1 MFFFC
6 WYFSVE
12 NFCAIFFIGSSTS
25 LLSSSNTNIAIN
37 IVVILSTITSIVLT
51 FVIFGIVL
59 IIGCAAYTIKRN
71 AHSRDK
77 HASKTYNKNE
87 SNGVVPPM
95 SFGFMQVIDPTPVTV
110 SDITLSCTSASG
122 RGMPHLVERTIARG
136 TTLGEIIGGGRFGQV
151 YLGYFQGEKYAV
163 KKFYSRDEQS
173 WFREKEIYNSFNMRH
188 ENILT
193 YVAADILSN
202 NEVTELWLITQFH
215 PKGSLFDDLHRD
227 SFSVEKT
234 LKVIYS
240 ACRGIS
246 YLHLELPGTQGKP
259 SIAHRDIKS
268 KNMLVRNDDTV
279 CIADFGLAI
288 VANSNNPTLSTPENL
303 KQGTKRYMAPELLEE
318 KVNPKYFESFK
329 RTDMYSF
336 GLVLW
341 EVCRRS
347 ESGG

>member
-1 MFFFC
+1 MSPEGTNSAT
-6 WYFSVE
+6 YIIPVVSVVPAIIIIMAIALVVVFICVYTKKRKDRIRDAQSSESDYSSE
-12 NFCAIFFIGSSTS
+12 N
-25 LLSSSNTNIAIN
+25 
-37 IVVILSTITSIVLT
+37 
-51 FVIFGIVL
+51 
-59 IIGCAAYTIKRN
+59 K
-71 AHSRDK
+71 
-77 HASKTYNKNE
+77 

-136 TTLGEIIGGGRFGQV
+136 TTLGETIGGGRFGQV

-303 KQGTKRYMAPELLEE
+303 RQGTKRYMAPELLEE
-318 KVNPKYFESFK
+318 KVNPKYFESFI